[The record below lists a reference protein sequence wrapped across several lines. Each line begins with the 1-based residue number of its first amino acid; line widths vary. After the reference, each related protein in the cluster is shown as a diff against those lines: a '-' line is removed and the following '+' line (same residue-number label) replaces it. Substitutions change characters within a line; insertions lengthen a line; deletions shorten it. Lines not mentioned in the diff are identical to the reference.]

1 MQQSGTPAP
10 VVHYSI
16 LGKLFHWG
24 FVAIFDYGIY
34 KQVDN
39 ISQLADGTLLRFKVF
54 FAALFL
60 ILLWARFFYM
70 SRMQSSALP
79 ENTHAVQKLGA
90 KVVHFGMY
98 VAMGLIAASGLI
110 IGVLYTL
117 FRPEG
122 LLISVA
128 LFIHEASVTASYW
141 LIGLHIAAALY
152 HRFLRDG
159 VWSAMVPIWRE

>member
-1 MQQSGTPAP
+1 M
-10 VVHYSI
+10 
-16 LGKLFHWG
+16 
-24 FVAIFDYGIY
+24 
-34 KQVDN
+34 
-39 ISQLADGTLLRFKVF
+39 
-54 FAALFL
+54 
-60 ILLWARFFYM
+60 
-70 SRMQSSALP
+70 
-79 ENTHAVQKLGA
+79 QKLGA

-128 LFIHEASVTASYW
+128 LFIPEASVTASYW

-159 VWSAMVPIWRE
+159 VWSAMVLIWRE

>member
-1 MQQSGTPAP
+1 
-10 VVHYSI
+10 
-16 LGKLFHWG
+16 
-24 FVAIFDYGIY
+24 
-34 KQVDN
+34 
-39 ISQLADGTLLRFKVF
+39 
-54 FAALFL
+54 
-60 ILLWARFFYM
+60 M

-152 HRFLRDG
+152 HRFLCDG